1 MSGENVFLTGIVGW
15 AALIAFLL
23 LLAAMTLAFVRI
35 ATGPSFADR
44 VVGIDLLTI
53 LLVAV
58 CAVYAIKTDEAAFL
72 DIAIALALV
81 AFLGTVALA
90 RYAGR
95 RGGPAPGNGANE
107 SGSAIARAPDGP
119 RPADGGG
126 S

>member
-1 MSGENVFLTGIVGW
+1 MEMSEAAVFVPGLVGW
-15 AALIAFLL
+15 AALVAFLL
-23 LLAAMTLAFVRI
+23 LLAAMVLAFVRI
-35 ATGPSFADR
+35 AIGPSFADR
-44 VVGIDLLTI
+44 VVGVDLLTI

-95 RGGPAPGNGANE
+95 RQHPAGDDNRTGD
-107 SGSAIARAPDGP
+107 R
-119 RPADGGG
+119 
-126 S
+126 